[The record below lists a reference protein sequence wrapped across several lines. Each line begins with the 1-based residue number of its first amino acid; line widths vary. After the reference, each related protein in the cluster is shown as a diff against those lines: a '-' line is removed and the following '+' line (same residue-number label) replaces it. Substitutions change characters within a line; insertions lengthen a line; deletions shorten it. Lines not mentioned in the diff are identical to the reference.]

1 MYYLIFI
8 DACTYMYI
16 HMCVGMSGSWTV
28 KTGSTKIYIFQ
39 QHLDAVLLAAN
50 NTTGARLV
58 YHA

>member
-1 MYYLIFI
+1 
-8 DACTYMYI
+8 
-16 HMCVGMSGSWTV
+16 MCVGMSGSWTV